1 MNRFVNIY
9 HILVFILLFYSC
21 TNIERVTKITTV
33 DSGIVDSSLQLSGE
47 LIDISENG
55 ISEYGHCWS
64 LDTNITIED
73 SRTVLNNPSQTGMYY
88 TTPKNLILDTTYYY
102 RSYAINEDGQ
112 VLYGTIKSFY
122 TNQADFNILCLTP
135 IIVNSGQLNLDGILQ
150 NPYGVKFIEYG
161 HIIKNGL
168 TPTINDQRTNFGETN
183 NNNNFNS
190 TFNNLLTGRNY
201 HLIAYGITEYQEVI
215 YSNEV
220 QVTIPEYL
228 VRTDTAYSSTQN
240 QFVLQGTVLSIGV
253 DPIIEHGHCWST
265 TTSTPTINHQKITL
279 GSCSQT
285 GVFNSTLINTIN
297 NTTIYYR
304 AYIIYSNQIIY
315 GQVKRLEI

>member
-1 MNRFVNIY
+1 MYIKSILIIFYLYVIISSCSNIK
-9 HILVFILLFYSC
+9 
-21 TNIERVTKITTV
+21 RVTKVTTV
-33 DSGIVDSSLQLSGE
+33 NAEIIDSILHFSGE
-47 LIDISENG
+47 FIDIDENG

-73 SRTVLNNPSQTGMYY
+73 NRTVLNYPSQPGIYY
-88 TTPKNLILDTTYYY
+88 TTPKNMILDTTYYY

-161 HIIKNGL
+161 HIIKDGS
-168 TPTINDQRTNFGETN
+168 TPTLNDQRTNFGETN
-183 NNNNFNS
+183 NNINFNS
-190 TFNNLLTGRNY
+190 SFNNLLTGRNY
-201 HLIAYGITEYQEVI
+201 HLIAYGITEYQELI

-240 QFVLQGTVLSIGV
+240 QFVFQGTVLSIGV
-253 DPIIEHGHCWST
+253 DPIIEHGHCWSS
-265 TTSTPTINHQKITL
+265 TTSTPTINHQKISL
-279 GSCSQT
+279 GPCSQT
-285 GVFNSTLINTIN
+285 GVFNSTLNNIIN